1 MLTPYNIIPKAH
13 VKVTKIEGMIANSR
27 GSRLTNKFSLSA
39 SLSSSSSYRE
49 LYGEY
54 AYWWRGIIA
63 DEKKRKALV
72 MRIAVIRWLGDVA
85 VTGKDEWSNKPHFG
99 IISMRCAIN
108 ADILHTYDIDSC
120 TNQSQSFCF
129 HIVFI
134 QFALNWPTPRQ
145 TGKFIRRYKILIV
158 MWKIVCFFC
167 KWDFL

>member
-1 MLTPYNIIPKAH
+1 
-13 VKVTKIEGMIANSR
+13 
-27 GSRLTNKFSLSA
+27 
-39 SLSSSSSYRE
+39 
-49 LYGEY
+49 
-54 AYWWRGIIA
+54 
-63 DEKKRKALV
+63 

-108 ADILHTYDIDSC
+108 ADIIHTYDIDSC

-145 TGKFIRRYKILIV
+145 TGKFIGRYKILIV
-158 MWKIVCFFC
+158 VWKIVCFFC